1 MIKNLKVTN
10 FKGNE
15 FIGDWNEKIY
25 ESKNENKELVRI
37 YINNEPIHITKEE
50 LERISNNVEQAYKA
64 QAKQKSLNT
73 KIRIKEM
80 LEDLTEKDSIEIAH
94 NILIKLIE
102 NKKIDCRDKINLFSE
117 LNTIVDTIEK

>member
-15 FIGDWNEKIY
+15 FVGDWNEKIY

-50 LERISNNVEQAYKA
+50 LERISNNVEQTYKA

-73 KIRIKEM
+73 KIKIKEI
-80 LEDLTEKDSIEIAH
+80 LEDLTEKDSIELAH
-94 NILIKLIE
+94 NIFIKLIE

-117 LNTIVDTIEK
+117 LNTLVESIDK